1 MARSG
6 CYSLIEHLFF
16 YIKIMLVRVRTKIQK
31 IQTNELIFNE
41 IVVWLIVSYVFP
53 YYLWFLSIS
62 TYQLVGLLID
72 MRRSQHH
79 AAKEN
84 DPRCPI
90 AGQESELIGPGPPF
104 CCSAVAQHSKRCSG
118 MERSHIRAGVA
129 TWLSNFGIV
138 PWLRTR
144 QTATG
149 DGRTFRSTPMFAQL
163 SWHYHGH

>member
-1 MARSG
+1 
-6 CYSLIEHLFF
+6 
-16 YIKIMLVRVRTKIQK
+16 
-31 IQTNELIFNE
+31 
-41 IVVWLIVSYVFP
+41 
-53 YYLWFLSIS
+53 
-62 TYQLVGLLID
+62 

-118 MERSHIRAGVA
+118 MEKSHIHAGVV
-129 TWLSNFGIV
+129 TLLSNFGIV

-163 SWHYHGH
+163 SWHYHGHQASATDASVHHPSAVRNWLQLLDILEAKRRGATESCVRWDGKLGDSWVLFCTR